1 MFSKTCKYALKALLY
16 ISTQSLEGKRTNL
29 SDITRSIASPKAF
42 TGKVLGTL
50 SKNGIIRSYT
60 GPNGG
65 FDISLQQMKSIRISD
80 VVLAIDGDDIFVR
93 CPLGFRNCND
103 IEPCPLH
110 EDFATVR
117 DDIRSVLDKTSVFDA
132 ATKLQSEITILLK

>member
-29 SDITRSIASPKAF
+29 SDITRNIASPKAF

-65 FDISLQQMKSIRISD
+65 FDISLQQMKSTRISD

-93 CPLGFRNCND
+93 CPLGFRKCND